1 MILCAP
7 DKILVEN
14 LCRGAK
20 GKYRI
25 SWSANPLA
33 TSYKVYRSRVPY
45 GPCELVGMTTSLE
58 CFDENFEVI
67 DGTECYYRVSSVMP
81 ADVESDESD
90 EEQKVIESEKSRYQG
105 APNTTEYMET
115 TAGTWTDS
123 NNTRWDPHDNKYP
136 TGESSYIGTNYLP
149 LNVLRRYQFNK
160 IVRDELWLLQDRGEP
175 VYLIKKK
182 RVNYETDTEDDD
194 RRVGRKN
201 NVQYFCPIIIWSSIA
216 SPGQTHLVTYRGAA
230 LEKNTRCWTIY
241 TPKLDDGDII
251 ITKDNKRWEI
261 QNVTYQRSWRGSV
274 TWQAYDLKAL
284 PVTDPVYSHPQ
295 LKCLDGSKLY
305 QKKHFWQ

>member
-1 MILCAP
+1 MLLLPP
-7 DKILVEN
+7 DNILVEN
-14 LCRGAK
+14 LCQG
-20 GKYRI
+20 I
-25 SWSANPLA
+25 SGCYKITWNKQPLA
-33 TSYKVYRSRVPY
+33 NKFRIYRSRIPY
-45 GPCELVGMTTSLE
+45 GEAELLAETTDL
-58 CFDENFEVI
+58 FYVDEDFEVI
-67 DGTECYYRVSSVMP
+67 DGTDCYYRVSSVRKLFS
-81 ADVESDESD
+81 DSDESD
-90 EEQKVIESEKSRYQG
+90 EIIKESELSRFQS

-115 TAGTWTDS
+115 SAGTWTDS

-136 TGESSYIGTNYLP
+136 NGESSYIGTNYLP

-160 IVRDELWLLQDRGEP
+160 ILRDELWILQDRGEL
-175 VYLIKKK
+175 VYFIKKK

-201 NVQYFCPIIIWSSIA
+201 IVQYYDPIIICASIA
-216 SPGQTHLVTYRGAA
+216 SPGQTHIVSVRGAA

-261 QNVTYQRSWRGSV
+261 QNVTHQRSWRGSD
-274 TWQAYDLKAL
+274 TWQAFDLKAF
-284 PVTDPVYSHPQ
+284 PVTDPIYTHPQ
-295 LKCLDGSKLY
+295 LKNVDGTFLY

>member
-1 MILCAP
+1 MILTFP

-14 LCRGAK
+14 LCQGVQ
-20 GKYRI
+20 GKYKI
-25 SWSANPLA
+25 SWSPNPLA
-33 TSYKVYRSRVPY
+33 TSYKIYRNRVPY
-45 GPCELVGMTTSLE
+45 GPAELIAETSDLE
-58 CFDENFEVI
+58 YIDTQFEVI
-67 DGTECYYRVSSVMP
+67 DNTECYYRVSSIMP
-81 ADVESDESD
+81 SGSESDESD
-90 EEQKVIESEKSRYQG
+90 IGSVIESELSRYQG

-136 TGESSYIGTNYLP
+136 NGESSYIGTNYLP

-160 IVRDELWLLQDRGEP
+160 ILRDELWILQDCGEP
-175 VYLIKKK
+175 CYLIKKK

-201 NVQYFCPIIIWSSIA
+201 IVQYYEPLIIWAHIA
-216 SPGQTHLVTYRGAA
+216 SPGQTHLITYRGTA
-230 LEKNTRCWTIY
+230 LEKNSRSWTIY
-241 TPKLDDGDII
+241 TPKLQDGDII

-274 TWQAYDLKAL
+274 TFQSFDIKAF
-284 PVTDPVYSHPQ
+284 PVTDPIYSHPQ
-295 LKCLDGSKLY
+295 LKNVDGSVLY

>member
-1 MILCAP
+1 MILTFP

-14 LCRGAK
+14 LCQGVQ
-20 GKYRI
+20 GKYKI
-25 SWSANPLA
+25 SWSPNPLA
-33 TSYKVYRSRVPY
+33 TSYKIYRNRVPY
-45 GPCELVGMTTSLE
+45 GPAELIAETPDLE
-58 CFDENFEVI
+58 YIDTQFEVI
-67 DGTECYYRVSSVMP
+67 DNTECYYRVSSIMSSRN
-81 ADVESDESD
+81 ESDESNIGS
-90 EEQKVIESEKSRYQG
+90 VIESELSRYQG

-136 TGESSYIGTNYLP
+136 NGESSYIGTNYLP

-160 IVRDELWLLQDRGEP
+160 ILRDELWILQDCGEP
-175 VYLIKKK
+175 CYLIKKK

-201 NVQYFCPIIIWSSIA
+201 IVQYYEPLIIWAHIA
-216 SPGQTHLVTYRGAA
+216 SPGQTHLITYRGTA
-230 LEKNTRCWTIY
+230 LEKNSRSWTIY
-241 TPKLDDGDII
+241 TPKLQDGDII

-274 TWQAYDLKAL
+274 TFQSFDIKAF
-284 PVTDPVYSHPQ
+284 PVTDPIYSHPQ
-295 LKCLDGSKLY
+295 LKNVDGSVLY

>member
-7 DKILVEN
+7 DKVLVEN
-14 LCRGAK
+14 MCQGTL
-20 GKYRI
+20 GKYKI

-33 TSYKVYRSRVPY
+33 TSYKIYRNRVPY
-45 GPCELVGMTTSLE
+45 GQAELIATTSDLE
-58 CFDENFEVI
+58 YIDSNFPII
-67 DGTECYYRVSSVMP
+67 DGTECYYRVSSVRIGE
-81 ADVESDESD
+81 ESNE
-90 EEQKVIESEKSRYQG
+90 IESELSRYQS

-115 TAGTWTDS
+115 SAGTWTDS

-136 TGESSYIGTNYLP
+136 NGESSYTGTNYLP

-160 IVRDELWLLQDRGEP
+160 IVRDELWILQDRGEP
-175 VYLIKKK
+175 IYLIKKK

-201 NVQYFCPIIIWSSIA
+201 IVQYYDPIIIWSSIA
-216 SPGQTHLVTYRGAA
+216 SPGQTHIVTYRGAA

-241 TPKLDDGDII
+241 TPKLVDGDLI

-274 TWQAYDLKAL
+274 TWQSFDLKAL
-284 PVTDPVYSHPQ
+284 PVTDPIYSHPQ
-295 LKCLDGSKLY
+295 LKNVDGTKLY

>member
-1 MILCAP
+1 MLLTYP
-7 DKILVEN
+7 DRILVEN
-14 LCRGAK
+14 LCQGAL
-20 GKYRI
+20 GKYKI

-33 TSYKVYRSRVPY
+33 TSYKIYRNRVPY
-45 GPCELVGMTTSLE
+45 GEAELIAETSDLE
-58 CFDENFEVI
+58 YIDTQFEII
-67 DGTECYYRVSSVMP
+67 DDTECYYRVSSVMLSGG
-81 ADVESDESD
+81 ESDESD
-90 EEQKVIESEKSRYQG
+90 IDSVMESELSRYQG
-105 APNTTEYMET
+105 APNTTEYMEI

-123 NNTRWDPHDNKYP
+123 NNTRWDPHDNRYP
-136 TGESSYIGTNYLP
+136 NGESSYIGTNYLP

-182 RVNYETDTEDDD
+182 RVNYDVHTEDDD

-201 NVQYFCPIIIWSSIA
+201 IVQYYEPLIIWASIA
-216 SPGQTHLVTYRGAA
+216 SPGQTHIVSVRGAA

-241 TPKLDDGDII
+241 TPRLVDGDII

-274 TWQAYDLKAL
+274 TWQAWDIKAL
-284 PVTDPVYSHPQ
+284 AVTDPVYQHPQ
-295 LKCLDGSKLY
+295 LKNVDGSVLY

>member
-1 MILCAP
+1 MLLTPPDNIL
-7 DKILVEN
+7 IQN
-14 LCRGAK
+14 LCEGARGCYK
-20 GKYRI
+20 ITWNKQ
-25 SWSANPLA
+25 PLA
-33 TSYKVYRSRVPY
+33 TSYNVYMNRVPY
-45 GPCELVGMTTSLE
+45 GEAQFISNTTDLNFIYSD
-58 CFDENFEVI
+58 FDII
-67 DGTECYYRVSSVMP
+67 DGTDVFFRVSSIMP
-81 ADVESDESD
+81 SGSESDESD
-90 EEQKVIESEKSRYQG
+90 IDSTIESELSRYQG

-182 RVNYETDTEDDD
+182 RVNYDVDTEDDD

-201 NVQYFCPIIIWSSIA
+201 IVQYYEPIIIWASIA
-216 SPGQTHLVTYRGAA
+216 SPGQTHIVSVRGAA
-230 LEKNTRCWTIY
+230 LEKNTRSWTIY
-241 TPKLDDGDII
+241 TPKLVDGDLI

-274 TWQAYDLKAL
+274 TWQQFDIKAF
-284 PVTDPVYSHPQ
+284 PITDPIYSHPQ
-295 LKCLDGSKLY
+295 LKIVDGTKLY

>member
-1 MILCAP
+1 MILSFP

-14 LCRGAK
+14 MCHGQIGQYK
-20 GKYRI
+20 I
-25 SWSANPLA
+25 SWSKSPLA
-33 TSYKVYRSRVPY
+33 TSYNIYRSRVPY
-45 GPCELVGMTTSLE
+45 GCADLVGNTTSLSYI
-58 CFDENFEVI
+58 DTDFEVI
-67 DGTECYYRVSSVMP
+67 DGTECYYRISAVRSILDDSDDYIVT
-81 ADVESDESD
+81 ESAL
-90 EEQKVIESEKSRYQG
+90 SRYQS

-115 TAGTWTDS
+115 SAGTWTDS

-136 TGESSYIGTNYLP
+136 NGESSYIGTNYLP

-160 IVRDELWLLQDRGEP
+160 IVRDELWILQDRGEP

-201 NVQYFCPIIIWSSIA
+201 IVKYFQPLIICASIA
-216 SPGQTHLVTYRGAA
+216 SPGQTHIVSVRGAA

-261 QNVTYQRSWRGSV
+261 QNVTYQRSWRGSI
-274 TWQAYDLKAL
+274 TWQAFDIKAF
-284 PVTDPVYSHPQ
+284 PITDPIYTHPQ
-295 LKCLDGSKLY
+295 LKNVDGTKLY

>member
-14 LCRGAK
+14 LCQGAL
-20 GKYRI
+20 GKYKI

-33 TSYKVYRSRVPY
+33 TSYKIYRNRVPY
-45 GPCELVGMTTSLE
+45 GEAELIATTSELE
-58 CFDENFEVI
+58 YVDENFQII
-67 DGTECYYRVSSVMP
+67 DGTECYYRVSSVMGS
-81 ADVESDESD
+81 DSDESD
-90 EEQKVIESEKSRYQG
+90 EVKESELSRYQG

-136 TGESSYIGTNYLP
+136 NGESSYIGTNYLP

-175 VYLIKKK
+175 IYLIKKK
-182 RVNYETDTEDDD
+182 RVNYSEDREDDD

-201 NVQYFCPIIIWSSIA
+201 IVQYYPPIVIWASIA
-216 SPGQTHLVTYRGAA
+216 SPGQTHIATFKGSAIERT
-230 LEKNTRCWTIY
+230 TRSWTIY
-241 TPKLDDGDII
+241 TPRLDDGDII

-261 QNVTYQRSWRGSV
+261 QDVVYQRSWRGSV
-274 TWQAYDLKAL
+274 TWQQFTPKVF
-284 PVTDPVYSHPQ
+284 PVTDPIYTHPQ
-295 LKCLDGSKLY
+295 LRNVEGSVLY

>member
-1 MILCAP
+1 MILTYP

-14 LCRGAK
+14 LCQGVL
-20 GKYRI
+20 GKYKI

-33 TSYKVYRSRVPY
+33 TSYKIYRNRVPY
-45 GPCELVGMTTSLE
+45 GESELIAITSDLE
-58 CFDENFEVI
+58 YIDTDFQII
-67 DGTECYYRVSSVMP
+67 DGTECYYRISSVIGNI
-81 ADVESDESD
+81 DSDESD
-90 EEQKVIESEKSRYQG
+90 SDSEIKESELSRYQG

-136 TGESSYIGTNYLP
+136 NGESSYIGTNYLP

-160 IVRDELWLLQDRGEP
+160 ILRDELWILQDCGEP
-175 VYLIKKK
+175 IYLIKKK
-182 RVNYETDTEDDD
+182 RVNYEVDTEDDD

-201 NVQYFCPIIIWSSIA
+201 IVQYYEPLIIWAHIA
-216 SPGQTHLVTYRGAA
+216 SPGQTHLVTYRGTA
-230 LEKNTRCWTIY
+230 LEKNSRSWTIY
-241 TPKLDDGDII
+241 TPKLQDGDII

-261 QNVTYQRSWRGSV
+261 QNVTYQRSWRGS
-274 TWQAYDLKAL
+274 TSWQSWDIKAF
-284 PVTDPVYSHPQ
+284 PVTDPIYSHPQ
-295 LKCLDGSKLY
+295 LKNVDGTILY

>member
-1 MILCAP
+1 MILTFP
-7 DKILVEN
+7 DKILIEN
-14 LCRGAK
+14 MCQGTQ
-20 GKYRI
+20 GKYKI
-25 SWSANPLA
+25 SWSKSPLA
-33 TSYKVYRSRVPY
+33 TSYNIYRSRIPY
-45 GPCELVGMTTSLE
+45 GTSELIANTTELSYI
-58 CFDENFEVI
+58 DEDFEII
-67 DGTECYYRVSSVMP
+67 DGTDCYYRVSSVRTLP
-81 ADVESDESD
+81 IESDESD
-90 EEQKVIESEKSRYQG
+90 EVSTESELSRFQS
-105 APNTTEYMET
+105 APNMTEYMET

-136 TGESSYIGTNYLP
+136 NGESSYIGTNYLP

-175 VYLIKKK
+175 IYLIKKK
-182 RVNYETDTEDDD
+182 RVNYSDDREDDD

-201 NVQYFCPIIIWSSIA
+201 IVQYYEPIIICASIA
-216 SPGQTHLVTYRGAA
+216 SPGQTHIVSYRGAA
-230 LEKNTRCWTIY
+230 LEKNTRSWTIY

-274 TWQAYDLKAL
+274 TWQAFDAKAF
-284 PVTDPVYSHPQ
+284 PITDPIYVHPQ
-295 LKCLDGSKLY
+295 LKDVDGTKLY

>member
-1 MILCAP
+1 MLLLYP

-14 LCRGAK
+14 LCLGPK
-20 GKYRI
+20 GQYKI
-25 SWSANPLA
+25 SWSASPLA
-33 TSYKVYRSRVPY
+33 TSYNIYRSRTPY
-45 GPCELVGMTTSLE
+45 GCADLINNTTDLYYI
-58 CFDENFEVI
+58 DTDFEII
-67 DGTECYYRVSSVMP
+67 DGTECYYRISSVMAVP
-81 ADVESDESD
+81 DKDGNMIVS
-90 EEQKVIESEKSRYQG
+90 ESELSRFQG

-136 TGESSYIGTNYLP
+136 NGESSYIGTNYLP

-182 RVNYETDTEDDD
+182 RVNYSEDREDDD
-194 RRVGRKN
+194 RRVGRKDI
-201 NVQYFCPIIIWSSIA
+201 VQYYEPIIIWASIA
-216 SPGQTHLVTYRGAA
+216 SPGQTHIATYRGAVI
-230 LEKNTRCWTIY
+230 EKNTRSWTIY
-241 TPKLDDGDII
+241 TPRLDDGDII

-261 QNVTYQRSWRGSV
+261 QDVVYQRSWRGSI
-274 TWQAYDLKAL
+274 TWQQFTPKVF
-284 PVTDPVYSHPQ
+284 PVTDRIYMHPQ
-295 LKCLDGSKLY
+295 LKCIDGTKLY

>member
-1 MILCAP
+1 MILSFP

-14 LCRGAK
+14 LCQGTL
-20 GKYRI
+20 GKYKI
-25 SWSANPLA
+25 SWSASPLA
-33 TSYKVYRSRVPY
+33 TSYNIYRSRIPY
-45 GPCELVGMTTSLE
+45 GTAELIANTTELSYI
-58 CFDENFEVI
+58 DEDFEII
-67 DGTECYYRVSSVMP
+67 DGTDCYYRVSSVRTIP
-81 ADVESDESD
+81 IESDESD
-90 EEQKVIESEKSRYQG
+90 EVSTESELSRFQS

-136 TGESSYIGTNYLP
+136 NGESSYIGTNYLP

-175 VYLIKKK
+175 IYLIKKK
-182 RVNYETDTEDDD
+182 RVNYSDDREDDD

-201 NVQYFCPIIIWSSIA
+201 IVQYYKPIIIWASIA
-216 SPGQTHLVTYRGAA
+216 SPGQTHIATYRGAA
-230 LEKNTRCWTIY
+230 IEKNTRSWTIY
-241 TPKLDDGDII
+241 TPRLDDGDII

-261 QNVTYQRSWRGSV
+261 QDVVYQRSWRGSV
-274 TWQAYDLKAL
+274 TWQQFTPKEF
-284 PVTDPVYSHPQ
+284 PVTDPIYTHPQ
-295 LKCLDGSKLY
+295 LKDVCGSKLY